1 MKKFFFTLVFILS
14 ISSLIF
20 SEDDSL
26 GDFGFDD
33 EENGTE
39 SSVFSIDFGGAFY
52 AGTEVFFDAFKKP
65 ENFKPPFPLW
75 GSLHLEAKS
84 PLAEAYASVNLN
96 AKTIAAGMGETAE
109 FFPKPL
115 FPAWIDEAYVQALTG
130 PVVFGGG
137 IKKINWGRA
146 NFFSVLDI
154 VNPKDYSNPYEFYPE
169 KIKKASP
176 IFFLSAY
183 LPKEMKLE
191 LVYLP
196 VFEADEF
203 ALDGRWGKNTF
214 ANITRSLP
222 SSADKEALFEA
233 KKKLFSQQAPKA
245 NTFDYA
251 QGGLRYSL
259 TIDGK
264 HDLGFQYFT
273 GFLHEPNFKSDYKPS
288 AHTEAEF
295 TQVFDKAELTYNR
308 YHQIGTDYEA
318 MFGQFTVQAEF
329 AANITADLKG
339 NNPDI
344 YNPNLAW
351 NLGLLYAL
359 PKNINLRLQAAETVR
374 LLNSGINQD
383 KLNLDTEKGNP
394 ITDTRLLFSI
404 SQTLVRG
411 SLEWKLNAL
420 VGIEDADFMINPEL
434 LWLIGTIDFD
444 LGLGFFGGKK
454 SGKLGRHQNNHFIK
468 MSIGYEF

>member
-1 MKKFFFTLVFILS
+1 MKKSFFTLVFILS
-14 ISSLIF
+14 ISALIF
-20 SEDDSL
+20 SEDDDL
-26 GDFGFDD
+26 GDFGFDN
-33 EENGTE
+33 EESRTE

-52 AGTEVFFDAFKKP
+52 AGTEVFFDALKKP

-75 GSLHLEAKS
+75 GHLHLEAKS

-96 AKTIAAGMGETAE
+96 AKTLAIGMGETAE
-109 FFPKPL
+109 FFPNPL
-115 FPAWIDEAYVQALTG
+115 FPKWIDEAYVQALTG
-130 PVVFGGG
+130 PVIFGGG

-146 NFFSVLDI
+146 NFLSVLDI
-154 VNPKDYSNPYEFYPE
+154 VNPKDYSKPYEFYPE

-203 ALDGRWGKNTF
+203 TLDGRWEKNTF
-214 ANITRSLP
+214 ANIMQELP
-222 SSADKEALFEA
+222 FSANKALVEA
-233 KKKLFSQQAPKA
+233 KKKLFLKGQKT

-259 TIDGK
+259 TIYDK

-273 GFLHEPNFKSDYKPS
+273 GFLHEPNFQSSYKPS
-288 AHTEAEF
+288 SFTEAEF
-295 TQVFDKAELTYNR
+295 KQVFEDARLKYNR
-308 YHQIGTDYEA
+308 YHHIGADYEA

-329 AANITADLKG
+329 AANISADLKG

-344 YNPNLAW
+344 YNPSLAW
-351 NLGLLYAL
+351 NLGILYAL

-383 KLNLDTEKGNP
+383 KLSLDTEKGSP

-434 LWLIGTIDFD
+434 SWLIGTIDFD

-454 SGKLGRHQNNHFIK
+454 SGKLGRYPNNHFIK

>member
-1 MKKFFFTLVFILS
+1 MKKFFCTLVFILS
-14 ISSLIF
+14 IGSLIF

-26 GDFGFDD
+26 GDFGFDN
-33 EENGTE
+33 EESGTE

-52 AGTEVFFDAFKKP
+52 AGTEVFFDVLKKP

-84 PLAEAYASVNLN
+84 PLAEAYTSVNLN
-96 AKTIAAGMGETAE
+96 AKTLAIGMGETAE
-109 FFPKPL
+109 FFPNPL

-146 NFFSVLDI
+146 NFLSVLDI
-154 VNPKDYSNPYEFYPE
+154 VNPKDYSKPCEFYPE

-176 IFFLSAY
+176 VFFLSAY

-191 LVYLP
+191 FVYLP

-203 ALDGRWGKNTF
+203 TLDGRWEKNTF
-214 ANITRSLP
+214 VNIEQALP
-222 SSADKEALFEA
+222 SVNKALFES
-233 KKKLFSQQAPKA
+233 KKKLFSQQAPKT

-259 TIDGK
+259 TIGGK

-273 GFLHEPNFKSDYKPS
+273 GFLHEPNFKSAHKPS
-288 AHTEAEF
+288 ASTEAEF
-295 TQVFDKAELTYNR
+295 KQVFENAQLIYNR
-308 YHQIGTDYEA
+308 CHQIGADYEA
-318 MFGQFTVQAEF
+318 MFGQFTVQAEL

-351 NLGLLYAL
+351 NLGFLYAL
-359 PKNINLRLQAAETVR
+359 PKNISLRLQAAETVR

-383 KLNLDTEKGNP
+383 ELSLDTEKGSP
-394 ITDTRLLFSI
+394 VTDTRLLFSI

-434 LWLIGTIDFD
+434 SWLIGTIDFD

-454 SGKLGRHQNNHFIK
+454 SGKLGRYPNNHFIK

>member
-33 EENGTE
+33 KESGTE

-65 ENFKPPFPLW
+65 ETLKPPFPLW

-96 AKTIAAGMGETAE
+96 AKTLAIGMGETAE
-109 FFPKPL
+109 FFPGPL
-115 FPAWIDEAYVQALTG
+115 FPKWIDEAYVQALTG

-154 VNPKDYSNPYEFYPE
+154 VNPKDHSKPYEFYPE
-169 KIKKASP
+169 KIKKTSP
-176 IFFLSAY
+176 VFFLSAY

-203 ALDGRWGKNTF
+203 ALDGRWEKNTF
-214 ANITRSLP
+214 ANITQELP
-222 SSADKEALFEA
+222 SVNKALVEA
-233 KKKLFSQQAPKA
+233 KKKLFSQQAPKT
-245 NTFDYA
+245 NTFGYA

-259 TIDGK
+259 TIGGK

-273 GFLHEPNFKSDYKPS
+273 GFLHEPNFKSAHKPS
-288 AHTEAEF
+288 APTEAEF
-295 TQVFDKAELTYNR
+295 KQVFENAQLIYNR
-308 YHQIGTDYEA
+308 YHQIGADYEA

-359 PKNINLRLQAAETVR
+359 PKNISLRLQAAETVR

-411 SLEWKLNAL
+411 SLEWKLNAI

-434 LWLIGTIDFD
+434 SWLIGTIDFD
-444 LGLGFFGGKK
+444 LGLGLFGGKK
-454 SGKLGRHQNNHFIK
+454 SGKLGRYQNNHFIK

>member
-14 ISSLIF
+14 ISALIF

-26 GDFGFDD
+26 GDFGFDN
-33 EENGTE
+33 EESGRE

-52 AGTEVFFDAFKKP
+52 TGTEVFFDALKKP
-65 ENFKPPFPLW
+65 ENLKPPFPLW
-75 GSLHLEAKS
+75 GHLHLEAKS

-96 AKTIAAGMGETAE
+96 AKTLAIGMGETAE
-109 FFPKPL
+109 FFPNPL

-146 NFFSVLDI
+146 NFLSVLDI
-154 VNPKDYSNPYEFYPE
+154 VNPKDYSKPYEFYPE

-176 IFFLSAY
+176 VFFLSAY

-191 LVYLP
+191 FVYLP

-203 ALDGRWGKNTF
+203 ALAGRWEKNTF
-214 ANITRSLP
+214 ANIEQALP
-222 SSADKEALFEA
+222 SVNKALVEA
-233 KKKLFSQQAPKA
+233 KKKLFSQQAPKT

-259 TIDGK
+259 TIGGK

-273 GFLHEPNFKSDYKPS
+273 GFLHEPNFQSNYKPS
-288 AHTEAEF
+288 APTEAEF
-295 TQVFDKAELTYNR
+295 TQVFENAQLIYNR
-308 YHQIGTDYEA
+308 YHQIGADYEA

-351 NLGLLYAL
+351 NLGFLYAL
-359 PKNINLRLQAAETVR
+359 PKNISLRLQAAETVR
-374 LLNSGINQD
+374 LLNSGINQNE
-383 KLNLDTEKGNP
+383 LSLDTEKGSP
-394 ITDTRLLFSI
+394 ITDSRLLFSI

-434 LWLIGTIDFD
+434 SWLIGTIDFD

-454 SGKLGRHQNNHFIK
+454 SGKLGRYPNNHFIK

>member
-1 MKKFFFTLVFILS
+1 MNSIPKKL
-14 ISSLIF
+14 
-20 SEDDSL
+20 
-26 GDFGFDD
+26 
-33 EENGTE
+33 
-39 SSVFSIDFGGAFY
+39 
-52 AGTEVFFDAFKKP
+52 KKLLR
-65 ENFKPPFPLW
+65 F
-75 GSLHLEAKS
+75 
-84 PLAEAYASVNLN
+84 
-96 AKTIAAGMGETAE
+96 
-109 FFPKPL
+109 
-115 FPAWIDEAYVQALTG
+115 
-130 PVVFGGG
+130 
-137 IKKINWGRA
+137 
-146 NFFSVLDI
+146 
-154 VNPKDYSNPYEFYPE
+154 
-169 KIKKASP
+169 
-176 IFFLSAY
+176 FFLSAY

-214 ANITRSLP
+214 ANITQALP
-222 SSADKEALFEA
+222 SSANKALVEA
-233 KKKLFSQQAPKA
+233 KKKLFLKGQKT

-273 GFLHEPNFKSDYKPS
+273 GFLHEPNFQSSHKPS
-288 AHTEAEF
+288 APTEAEF
-295 TQVFDKAELTYNR
+295 TQVFDKAELIYNR
-308 YHQIGTDYEA
+308 YHQIGGDYEA

-359 PKNINLRLQAAETVR
+359 PKNISLRLQAAESIR

-383 KLNLDTEKGNP
+383 KLSLDTEKGSL

-420 VGIEDADFMINPEL
+420 VEIEDADFMINPEL
-434 LWLIGTIDFD
+434 SWLIGTIDFD

-454 SGKLGRHQNNHFIK
+454 AGKLGRYQNNHFIK

>member
-20 SEDDSL
+20 SEDNNL
-26 GDFGFDD
+26 GDFGFDN
-33 EENGTE
+33 EESGTE

-52 AGTEVFFDAFKKP
+52 AGTEVFFGALKKP

-96 AKTIAAGMGETAE
+96 AKTLAIGMGETAE
-109 FFPKPL
+109 FFPNPL

-146 NFFSVLDI
+146 NFLSVLDI
-154 VNPKDYSNPYEFYPE
+154 VNPKDYSKPYEFYPE

-214 ANITRSLP
+214 ANITQALP
-222 SSADKEALFEA
+222 SSANKALVEA
-233 KKKLFSQQAPKA
+233 KKKLFLKGQKT

-273 GFLHEPNFKSDYKPS
+273 GFLHEPNFQSSHKPS
-288 AHTEAEF
+288 APTEAEF
-295 TQVFDKAELTYNR
+295 KQVFENAQLIYNR
-308 YHQIGTDYEA
+308 YHQIGADYEA

-329 AANITADLKG
+329 AANISADLKG

-351 NLGLLYAL
+351 NLGFLYAL

>member
-26 GDFGFDD
+26 GDFGFDN
-33 EENGTE
+33 EESGTE

-52 AGTEVFFDAFKKP
+52 AGTEIYFDAFKKP
-65 ENFKPPFPLW
+65 ENHKPPFPIW

-109 FFPKPL
+109 LFPKPL
-115 FPAWIDEAYVQALTG
+115 FPAWIGEAYVQALAG
-130 PVVFGGG
+130 PVVLGGG

-146 NFFSVLDI
+146 GFFSVLDV
-154 VNPKDYSNPYEFYPE
+154 VNPKDFSKPYEFYPE

-176 IFFLSAY
+176 VFFLSAY

-191 LVYLP
+191 FVYLP

-203 ALDGRWGKNTF
+203 ALDGRWKKNTF
-214 ANITRSLP
+214 ANLMQGLP
-222 SSADKEALFEA
+222 SSAET
-233 KKKLFSQQAPKA
+233 

-251 QGGLRYSL
+251 QGGVRYTLSA
-259 TIDGK
+259 DGK
-264 HDLGFQYFT
+264 HDIGFQYFT

-288 AHTEAEF
+288 APTEAEF

-308 YHQIGTDYEA
+308 YHQIGADYEA
-318 MFGQFTVQAEF
+318 MFGQFTIQAEF
-329 AANITADLKG
+329 AANISGDLKG

-359 PKNINLRLQAAETVR
+359 PKNINLRLQAAETIR
-374 LLNSGINQD
+374 LFNGGIDQGH
-383 KLNLDTEKGNP
+383 LSLDTEKGSP
-394 ITDTRLLFSI
+394 ITNTRLLFSI

-434 LWLIGTIDFD
+434 SWLIGTIDFD

-454 SGKLGRHQNNHFIK
+454 SGKLGRYQNNHFIK

>member
-1 MKKFFFTLVFILS
+1 MKKFFFMLVFILS
-14 ISSLIF
+14 TSALIF
-20 SEDDSL
+20 SEDDNL
-26 GDFGFDD
+26 GDFGFDN
-33 EENGTE
+33 EESGTE

-75 GSLHLEAKS
+75 GYLHLEAKS

-109 FFPKPL
+109 FFPSPL
-115 FPAWIDEAYVQALTG
+115 FPKWIDEAYVQALTG

-137 IKKINWGRA
+137 IKKTNWGRA
-146 NFFSVLDI
+146 NFLSVLDI

-191 LVYLP
+191 FVYLP

-203 ALDGRWGKNTF
+203 ALEGRWKKNTF
-214 ANITRSLP
+214 ANITQALP
-222 SSADKEALFEA
+222 SSANKALVEA
-233 KKKLFSQQAPKA
+233 KKKRFLQGIKT

-259 TIDGK
+259 TIGGK

-273 GFLHEPNFKSDYKPS
+273 GFLHEPNFKSKHKPS
-288 AHTEAEF
+288 APTEAEF
-295 TQVFDKAELTYNR
+295 QQVFDKAELTYNR
-308 YHQIGTDYEA
+308 YHQIGGDYEA

-383 KLNLDTEKGNP
+383 KLSLDTEKGSP

-434 LWLIGTIDFD
+434 SWLIGTIDFD
-444 LGLGFFGGKK
+444 LGLGFFGGKE
-454 SGKLGRHQNNHFIK
+454 SGKLGRYKNNHFIK

>member
-14 ISSLIF
+14 ISALIF
-20 SEDDSL
+20 SEDDDL
-26 GDFGFDD
+26 GDFGFDN
-33 EENGTE
+33 EESRTE

-52 AGTEVFFDAFKKP
+52 AGTEVFFDALKKP

-75 GSLHLEAKS
+75 GHLHLEAKS

-96 AKTIAAGMGETAE
+96 AKTLMSGMGETAE
-109 FFPKPL
+109 SFPNPL
-115 FPAWIDEAYVQALTG
+115 FPKWIDEAYVQALTG

-146 NFFSVLDI
+146 NFLSVLDI
-154 VNPKDYSNPYEFYPE
+154 VNPKDYSKPYEFYPE

-191 LVYLP
+191 FVYLP

-203 ALDGRWGKNTF
+203 ALDGLWGKNIF
-214 ANITRSLP
+214 ANITQALP
-222 SSADKEALFEA
+222 FSANKTLVEA
-233 KKKLFSQQAPKA
+233 KKKRFLQGIKT

-259 TIDGK
+259 TIGGK

-273 GFLHEPNFKSDYKPS
+273 GFLHEPNFKSSHKPS
-288 AHTEAEF
+288 APTEAEF

-308 YHQIGTDYEA
+308 YHHIGADYEA

-329 AANITADLKG
+329 AANISADLKG

-351 NLGLLYAL
+351 NLGFLYAL

-383 KLNLDTEKGNP
+383 KLSLDTEKGSP

-434 LWLIGTIDFD
+434 SWLIGTIDFD

-454 SGKLGRHQNNHFIK
+454 SSKLGRHQNNHFIK

>member
-1 MKKFFFTLVFILS
+1 MKKFFFTLIFILS

-20 SEDDSL
+20 SEEDGL

-33 EENGTE
+33 EENGSE

-52 AGTEVFFDAFKKP
+52 TGTEVFFDAFKNP
-65 ENFKPPFPLW
+65 ESYKFPFPLW
-75 GSLHLEAKS
+75 GRLHLEAKS

-96 AKTIAAGMGETAE
+96 AKTIAAGMGEQAE

-115 FPAWIDEAYVQALTG
+115 FPGWIDEAYVQALIG

-137 IKKINWGRA
+137 IKKVNWGRA

-154 VNPKDYSNPYEFYPE
+154 VNPKDYSEPYEFYPE
-169 KIKKASP
+169 KIKKSAP
-176 IFFLSAY
+176 MFFLSAY
-183 LPKEMKLE
+183 LPKDMKLE
-191 LVYLP
+191 FVYLP

-203 ALDGRWGKNTF
+203 DLDGRWQKNIF
-214 ANITRSLP
+214 ANLTRNLP
-222 SSADKEALFEA
+222 SPADNTALLEA
-233 KKKLFSQQAPKA
+233 KKKLFLQSPTA
-245 NTFDYA
+245 NTLNYA
-251 QGGLRYSL
+251 QGGLRYTL
-259 TIDGK
+259 NIGGK

-273 GFLHEPNFKSDYKPS
+273 GFFHEPNFKSEHKLSDY
-288 AHTEAEF
+288 TEGEF
-295 TQVFDKAELTYNR
+295 KKAFEKAQLIYNR
-308 YHQIGTDYEA
+308 YHQIGADYEV
-318 MFGQFTVQAEF
+318 MFGKLTVQTEF
-329 AANITADLKG
+329 AANISSDLKG

-351 NLGLLYAL
+351 NLGILYTL
-359 PKNINLRLQAAETVR
+359 PKNINLRLQAAETIR

-383 KLNLDTEKGNP
+383 KLSLDTEKGRP
-394 ITDTRLLFSI
+394 ITDTRLLLNL

-434 LWLIGTIDFD
+434 SWLIGTIGFD

-454 SGKLGRHQNNHFIK
+454 TGKLGRYQNNHFIK
-468 MSIGYEF
+468 ISIGYEF

>member
-1 MKKFFFTLVFILS
+1 MKKFFCTLVFILS
-14 ISSLIF
+14 ISALIF

-26 GDFGFDD
+26 GDFGFDN
-33 EENGTE
+33 EESGTE

-52 AGTEVFFDAFKKP
+52 TGTEVFFDALKKP
-65 ENFKPPFPLW
+65 ENLKQPFPLW

-96 AKTIAAGMGETAE
+96 AKTLAIGMGETAE
-109 FFPKPL
+109 FFPNPL

-146 NFFSVLDI
+146 NFLSVLDI
-154 VNPKDYSNPYEFYPE
+154 VNPKDYSKPYEFYPE

-176 IFFLSAY
+176 VFFLSAY

-191 LVYLP
+191 FVYLP

-203 ALDGRWGKNTF
+203 ALDGRWEKNTF
-214 ANITRSLP
+214 ANIEQALP
-222 SSADKEALFEA
+222 SSENKALFEA
-233 KKKLFSQQAPKA
+233 KKKLFLKDQKT

-259 TIDGK
+259 TIGGK

-273 GFLHEPNFKSDYKPS
+273 GFLHEPNFKSRHKPS
-288 AHTEAEF
+288 APTEAEF

-308 YHQIGTDYEA
+308 YHQIGADYEA
-318 MFGQFTVQAEF
+318 MFGQFTVQAEL

-351 NLGLLYAL
+351 NLGLLYDL

-383 KLNLDTEKGNP
+383 KLSLDTEKGSP
-394 ITDTRLLFSI
+394 ITDSRLLFSI
-404 SQTLVRG
+404 AQTLVRG
-411 SLEWKLNAL
+411 SLEWKLNAI
-420 VGIEDADFMINPEL
+420 VEIEDADFIINPEL
-434 LWLIGTIDFD
+434 SWLIGTIDFD

-454 SGKLGRHQNNHFIK
+454 SGKLGRYRNNHFIK

>member
-1 MKKFFFTLVFILS
+1 MKKFFCMLVFILS

-26 GDFGFDD
+26 GDFGFDN

-52 AGTEVFFDAFKKP
+52 AGTAVFFDALKKP

-96 AKTIAAGMGETAE
+96 AKTLAIGMGATAE
-109 FFPKPL
+109 FFPNPL

-154 VNPKDYSNPYEFYPE
+154 VNPKDYSKPYEFYPE

-176 IFFLSAY
+176 VFFLSAY

-191 LVYLP
+191 FVYLP

-203 ALDGRWGKNTF
+203 TLDGRWEKNTF
-214 ANITRSLP
+214 ANITQDLP
-222 SSADKEALFEA
+222 FSANKTLVEA
-233 KKKLFSQQAPKA
+233 KKKLFLKDQKT

-259 TIDGK
+259 TIYDK

-273 GFLHEPNFKSDYKPS
+273 GFLHEPNFKSSHKPS
-288 AHTEAEF
+288 APTEAEF
-295 TQVFDKAELTYNR
+295 TQVFENAQLIYNR
-308 YHQIGTDYEA
+308 YHQVGADYEA

-329 AANITADLKG
+329 AANITTDLKG

-374 LLNSGINQD
+374 LLNSGVNQNE
-383 KLNLDTEKGNP
+383 LSLDTEKGSP
-394 ITDTRLLFSI
+394 TTDSRLLFSI

-434 LWLIGTIDFD
+434 SWLVGTIDFD
-444 LGLGFFGGKK
+444 LSLGFFGGKK
-454 SGKLGRHQNNHFIK
+454 SGKLGRYQNNHFIK

>member
-1 MKKFFFTLVFILS
+1 MKKFFCMLVFILS
-14 ISSLIF
+14 ISALIF

-26 GDFGFDD
+26 GDFGFDN

-52 AGTEVFFDAFKKP
+52 AGAEVFFDAFKKP

-84 PLAEAYASVNLN
+84 PLAEAYASVNLK
-96 AKTIAAGMGETAE
+96 AKTLAIGMGETAE
-109 FFPKPL
+109 FFPNPL

-146 NFFSVLDI
+146 NFLSVLDI
-154 VNPKDYSNPYEFYPE
+154 VNPKDYSKPYEFYPE

-176 IFFLSAY
+176 VFFLSAY

-191 LVYLP
+191 FAYLP

-203 ALDGRWGKNTF
+203 ALDGRWEKNTF
-214 ANITRSLP
+214 ANIEQALP
-222 SSADKEALFEA
+222 FSDNKTLVEA
-233 KKKLFSQQAPKA
+233 KKKLFSQQAPKT

-259 TIDGK
+259 TIGGK

-273 GFLHEPNFKSDYKPS
+273 GFLHEPNFKSSHKPS
-288 AHTEAEF
+288 APTEAEF

-308 YHQIGTDYEA
+308 CHQVGADYEA

-329 AANITADLKG
+329 AANITTDLKG

-374 LLNSGINQD
+374 LLNSGVNQNE
-383 KLNLDTEKGNP
+383 LSLDTEKGSP
-394 ITDTRLLFSI
+394 ITDSRLLFSI

-434 LWLIGTIDFD
+434 SWLIGTIDFD

-454 SGKLGRHQNNHFIK
+454 SGKLGRYPNNHFIK

>member
-14 ISSLIF
+14 ISALIF

-26 GDFGFDD
+26 GDFGFDN
-33 EENGTE
+33 EESGTE
-39 SSVFSIDFGGAFY
+39 SSVFSIDFGGAFHT
-52 AGTEVFFDAFKKP
+52 GTEVFFDALKKP
-65 ENFKPPFPLW
+65 ENFKSPFPLW

-109 FFPKPL
+109 FFPGPL

-130 PVVFGGG
+130 PIVFGGG

-146 NFFSVLDI
+146 NFLSVLDI
-154 VNPKDYSNPYEFYPE
+154 VNPKDYGKPYEFYPE

-191 LVYLP
+191 FVYLP

-203 ALDGRWGKNTF
+203 VLDGRWEKNTF
-214 ANITRSLP
+214 ANIEQALP
-222 SSADKEALFEA
+222 FSANKTLVEA
-233 KKKLFSQQAPKA
+233 KKKLFSQQAPKT

-259 TIDGK
+259 TIGGK

-273 GFLHEPNFKSDYKPS
+273 GFLHEPNFKSNHKPS
-288 AHTEAEF
+288 APTEAEF
-295 TQVFDKAELTYNR
+295 KQVFENTRLIYNR
-308 YHQIGTDYEA
+308 YHQIGADYEA

-339 NNPDI
+339 NNSDI

-359 PKNINLRLQAAETVR
+359 PKNISLRLQAAETVR

-383 KLNLDTEKGNP
+383 KLSLDTEKGSP

-420 VGIEDADFMINPEL
+420 VGIEDADFMLNPEL
-434 LWLIGTIDFD
+434 SWLIGTIDFD

>member
-14 ISSLIF
+14 ISALIF

-26 GDFGFDD
+26 GDFGFDN

-52 AGTEVFFDAFKKP
+52 AGTAVFFDALKKP

-75 GSLHLEAKS
+75 GCLHLEAKS

-96 AKTIAAGMGETAE
+96 AKTLAIGMGETAE
-109 FFPKPL
+109 FFPNPL

-146 NFFSVLDI
+146 NFLSVLDI
-154 VNPKDYSNPYEFYPE
+154 VNPKDYSKPYEFYPE

-176 IFFLSAY
+176 VFFLSAY

-191 LVYLP
+191 LAYLP

-203 ALDGRWGKNTF
+203 TLDGRWEKNTF
-214 ANITRSLP
+214 ANIEQALP
-222 SSADKEALFEA
+222 FSANKTLVEA
-233 KKKLFSQQAPKA
+233 KKKLFSQQAPKT

-273 GFLHEPNFKSDYKPS
+273 GFLHEPNFKSAHKPS
-288 AHTEAEF
+288 APTEAEF
-295 TQVFDKAELTYNR
+295 TQVFENARLIYNR
-308 YHQIGTDYEA
+308 YHQIGADYEA

-383 KLNLDTEKGNP
+383 ELSLDTEKGSP

-434 LWLIGTIDFD
+434 SWLIGTIDFE

-454 SGKLGRHQNNHFIK
+454 SGKLGRYPNNHFIK

>member
-1 MKKFFFTLVFILS
+1 MKKFFFMLVFILS
-14 ISSLIF
+14 TSALIF
-20 SEDDSL
+20 SEDDNL
-26 GDFGFDD
+26 GDFGFDN
-33 EENGTE
+33 EESGTE

-75 GSLHLEAKS
+75 GYLHLEAKS

-109 FFPKPL
+109 FFPSPL
-115 FPAWIDEAYVQALTG
+115 FPKWIDEAYVQALTG

-137 IKKINWGRA
+137 IKKTNWGRA
-146 NFFSVLDI
+146 NFLSVLDI

-191 LVYLP
+191 FVYLP

-203 ALDGRWGKNTF
+203 ALEGRWKKNTF
-214 ANITRSLP
+214 ANITQALP
-222 SSADKEALFEA
+222 SSANKALVEA
-233 KKKLFSQQAPKA
+233 KKKRFLQGIKT

-259 TIDGK
+259 TIGGK

-273 GFLHEPNFKSDYKPS
+273 GFLHEPNFKSKHKPS
-288 AHTEAEF
+288 APTEAEF
-295 TQVFDKAELTYNR
+295 QQVFDKAELTYNR
-308 YHQIGTDYEA
+308 YHQIGGDYEA

-383 KLNLDTEKGNP
+383 KLSLDTEKGSP

-420 VGIEDADFMINPEL
+420 VGIEDADFMLNPEL
-434 LWLIGTIDFD
+434 SWLIGTIDFD
-444 LGLGFFGGKK
+444 LGLGFFGGKE
-454 SGKLGRHQNNHFIK
+454 SGKLGRYKNNHFIK

>member
-1 MKKFFFTLVFILS
+1 MKKFFCTLVFILS
-14 ISSLIF
+14 ISALIF

-26 GDFGFDD
+26 GDFGFDN
-33 EENGTE
+33 EESGTE

-52 AGTEVFFDAFKKP
+52 TGTEVFFDALKKP
-65 ENFKPPFPLW
+65 ENLKQPFPLW

-96 AKTIAAGMGETAE
+96 AKTLAIGMGETAE
-109 FFPKPL
+109 FFPNPL

-146 NFFSVLDI
+146 NFLSVLDI
-154 VNPKDYSNPYEFYPE
+154 VNPKDYSKPYEFYPE

-176 IFFLSAY
+176 VFFLSAY

-191 LVYLP
+191 FVYLP

-203 ALDGRWGKNTF
+203 ALAGRWEKNTF
-214 ANITRSLP
+214 ANITQALP
-222 SSADKEALFEA
+222 SVNKALVEA
-233 KKKLFSQQAPKA
+233 KKKLFSQQAPKT

-259 TIDGK
+259 TIGGK

-273 GFLHEPNFKSDYKPS
+273 GFLHEPNFQSNYKPS
-288 AHTEAEF
+288 APIEAEF
-295 TQVFDKAELTYNR
+295 TQVFENAQLIYNR
-308 YHQIGTDYEA
+308 CHQIGADYEA
-318 MFGQFTVQAEF
+318 MFGQFTVQAEL

-339 NNPDI
+339 TNPDI

-383 KLNLDTEKGNP
+383 KLSLDTEKGSP

-411 SLEWKLNAL
+411 SLEWKLNAI
-420 VGIEDADFMINPEL
+420 VEIEDADFMINPEL
-434 LWLIGTIDFD
+434 SWLIGTIDFD

-454 SGKLGRHQNNHFIK
+454 NGKLGRYPNNHFIK

>member
-52 AGTEVFFDAFKKP
+52 AGTEVFFDALKKP

-109 FFPKPL
+109 FFPGPL
-115 FPAWIDEAYVQALTG
+115 FPKWIDEAYVQALTG

-137 IKKINWGRA
+137 IKKINWGRS
-146 NFFSVLDI
+146 NFLSVLDI
-154 VNPKDYSNPYEFYPE
+154 INPKDYRKPYEFYPE

-176 IFFLSAY
+176 VFFLSAY

-203 ALDGRWGKNTF
+203 ALDRRWGKNTF
-214 ANITRSLP
+214 ANIMQELP
-222 SSADKEALFEA
+222 FSANKALVEA
-233 KKKLFSQQAPKA
+233 KKKLFLKGQKT

-259 TIDGK
+259 TISGK

-295 TQVFDKAELTYNR
+295 TQAFDKAELTYNR
-308 YHQIGTDYEA
+308 YHQIGGDYEA

-351 NLGLLYAL
+351 HLGFLYAL
-359 PKNINLRLQAAETVR
+359 PKNINLRLQAAETIR

-383 KLNLDTEKGNP
+383 KLSLDTEKGNP

-411 SLEWKLNAL
+411 SLEWKLNAI
-420 VGIEDADFMINPEL
+420 VGIEDANFMINPEL
-434 LWLIGTIDFD
+434 SWLIGTIDFD

-454 SGKLGRHQNNHFIK
+454 SGKLGRYRNNHFIK

>member
-1 MKKFFFTLVFILS
+1 MKKSFFTLVFILS
-14 ISSLIF
+14 ISALIF
-20 SEDDSL
+20 SEDDDL
-26 GDFGFDD
+26 GDFGFDN
-33 EENGTE
+33 EESRTE

-52 AGTEVFFDAFKKP
+52 AGTEVFFDALKKP

-75 GSLHLEAKS
+75 GHLHLEAKS

-96 AKTIAAGMGETAE
+96 AKTLAIGMGETAE
-109 FFPKPL
+109 FFPNPL

-146 NFFSVLDI
+146 NFLSVLDI
-154 VNPKDYSNPYEFYPE
+154 VNPKDYSKPYEFYPE

-176 IFFLSAY
+176 VFFLSAY

-191 LVYLP
+191 FVYLP

-203 ALDGRWGKNTF
+203 TLDGRWEKNTF
-214 ANITRSLP
+214 ANITQALP
-222 SSADKEALFEA
+222 FSANKTLVEA
-233 KKKLFSQQAPKA
+233 KKKLFLKDQKT

-259 TIDGK
+259 TIYDK

-273 GFLHEPNFKSDYKPS
+273 GFLHEPNFKSAHKPS
-288 AHTEAEF
+288 APTEAEF
-295 TQVFDKAELTYNR
+295 KQVFDKAELTYNR
-308 YHQIGTDYEA
+308 YHQIGADYEA
-318 MFGQFTVQAEF
+318 MFGQFTVQAEL

-351 NLGLLYAL
+351 NLGILYAL
-359 PKNINLRLQAAETVR
+359 PKNISLRLQAAETVR

-383 KLNLDTEKGNP
+383 KLSLDTEKGSP

-434 LWLIGTIDFD
+434 SWLIGTIDFD

-454 SGKLGRHQNNHFIK
+454 SGKLGRYQNNHFIK

>member
-14 ISSLIF
+14 ISALIF

-26 GDFGFDD
+26 GDFGFDN
-33 EENGTE
+33 EESGRE

-52 AGTEVFFDAFKKP
+52 TGTEVFFDALKKP
-65 ENFKPPFPLW
+65 ENLKPPFPLW
-75 GSLHLEAKS
+75 GHLHLEAKS

-96 AKTIAAGMGETAE
+96 AKTLAIGMGETAE
-109 FFPKPL
+109 FFPNPL

-146 NFFSVLDI
+146 NFLSVLDI
-154 VNPKDYSNPYEFYPE
+154 VNPKDYSKPYEFYPE

-176 IFFLSAY
+176 VFFLSAY

-191 LVYLP
+191 FVYLP

-203 ALDGRWGKNTF
+203 ALAGRWEKNTF
-214 ANITRSLP
+214 ANITQALP
-222 SSADKEALFEA
+222 SVNKALVEA
-233 KKKLFSQQAPKA
+233 KKKLFSQQAPKT

-259 TIDGK
+259 TIGGK

-273 GFLHEPNFKSDYKPS
+273 GFLHEPNFQSNYKPS
-288 AHTEAEF
+288 APTEAEF
-295 TQVFDKAELTYNR
+295 TQVFENAQLIYNR
-308 YHQIGTDYEA
+308 YHQIGADYEA
-318 MFGQFTVQAEF
+318 MFGQFTVQAEL

-351 NLGLLYAL
+351 NLGFLYAL
-359 PKNINLRLQAAETVR
+359 PKNISLRLQAAETVR
-374 LLNSGINQD
+374 LLNSGINQNE
-383 KLNLDTEKGNP
+383 LSLDTEKGSP
-394 ITDTRLLFSI
+394 ITDSRLLFSI

-434 LWLIGTIDFD
+434 SWLIGTIDFD

-454 SGKLGRHQNNHFIK
+454 SGKLGRYPNNHFIK

>member
-26 GDFGFDD
+26 GDFGFDN
-33 EENGTE
+33 EESGTE
-39 SSVFSIDFGGAFY
+39 SSVFSIDFGGAFHT
-52 AGTEVFFDAFKKP
+52 GTEVFFDVLKKP

-96 AKTIAAGMGETAE
+96 AKTLAIGMGETAE
-109 FFPKPL
+109 FFPNPL

-146 NFFSVLDI
+146 NFLSVLDI
-154 VNPKDYSNPYEFYPE
+154 VNPKDYSKPYEFYPE

-176 IFFLSAY
+176 VFFLSAY

-203 ALDGRWGKNTF
+203 ALNGRWGKNTF
-214 ANITRSLP
+214 ANIEQALP
-222 SSADKEALFEA
+222 SSANKTLVEA
-233 KKKLFSQQAPKA
+233 KKKRFLQGIKT

-259 TIDGK
+259 TIGGK

-273 GFLHEPNFKSDYKPS
+273 GFLHEPNFKSSHKPS
-288 AHTEAEF
+288 ALTEAEF
-295 TQVFDKAELTYNR
+295 TQVFDKAELIYNR
-308 YHQIGTDYEA
+308 YHQIGADYEA
-318 MFGQFTVQAEF
+318 MFGQFTVQAEL

-383 KLNLDTEKGNP
+383 KLSLDTEKGSP

-404 SQTLVRG
+404 AQTLVRG
-411 SLEWKLNAL
+411 SLEWKLNAI

-434 LWLIGTIDFD
+434 SWLIGTIDFD

-454 SGKLGRHQNNHFIK
+454 SGKLGRYPNNHFIK

>member
-26 GDFGFDD
+26 GDFGFDN
-33 EENGTE
+33 EESGTE

-52 AGTEVFFDAFKKP
+52 AGTEVFFDALKKP

-96 AKTIAAGMGETAE
+96 AKTLMPGMGETAE
-109 FFPKPL
+109 FFPNPL
-115 FPAWIDEAYVQALTG
+115 FPKWIDEAYVQALTG

-137 IKKINWGRA
+137 IKKINWGRS
-146 NFFSVLDI
+146 NFLSVLDI
-154 VNPKDYSNPYEFYPE
+154 VNPKDYSKPYEFYPE

-176 IFFLSAY
+176 VFFLSAY

-191 LVYLP
+191 FVYLP

-203 ALDGRWGKNTF
+203 ALDGRWEKNTF
-214 ANITRSLP
+214 ANIEQALP
-222 SSADKEALFEA
+222 SSENKALFEA
-233 KKKLFSQQAPKA
+233 KKKLFLKDQKT

-259 TIDGK
+259 TIGGK

-273 GFLHEPNFKSDYKPS
+273 GFLHEPNFKSKHKPS
-288 AHTEAEF
+288 APTEAEF
-295 TQVFDKAELTYNR
+295 KQVFENARLIYNR
-308 YHQIGTDYEA
+308 CHQIGADYEA

-374 LLNSGINQD
+374 LLNSGINQNE
-383 KLNLDTEKGNP
+383 LSLDTEKGSP
-394 ITDTRLLFSI
+394 ITDTRFLFSI
-404 SQTLVRG
+404 AQTLVRG

-434 LWLIGTIDFD
+434 SWLIGTIDFD

-454 SGKLGRHQNNHFIK
+454 NGKLGRYQNNHFIK

>member
-1 MKKFFFTLVFILS
+1 MKKFFCTLVFILS
-14 ISSLIF
+14 ISALIF

-26 GDFGFDD
+26 GDFGFDN
-33 EENGTE
+33 EESGTE

-52 AGTEVFFDAFKKP
+52 TGTEVFFDALKKP
-65 ENFKPPFPLW
+65 ENLKQPFPLW

-96 AKTIAAGMGETAE
+96 AKTLAIGMGETAE
-109 FFPKPL
+109 FFPNPL

-146 NFFSVLDI
+146 NFLSVLDI
-154 VNPKDYSNPYEFYPE
+154 VNPKDYSKPYEFYPE

-191 LVYLP
+191 FVYLP

-203 ALDGRWGKNTF
+203 ALAGRWEKNTF
-214 ANITRSLP
+214 ANITQALP
-222 SSADKEALFEA
+222 SVNKALVEA
-233 KKKLFSQQAPKA
+233 KKKLFSQQAPKT

-259 TIDGK
+259 TIGGK

-273 GFLHEPNFKSDYKPS
+273 GFLHEPNFQSNYKPS
-288 AHTEAEF
+288 APIEAEF
-295 TQVFDKAELTYNR
+295 TQVFENAQLIYNR
-308 YHQIGTDYEA
+308 CHQIGADYEA
-318 MFGQFTVQAEF
+318 MFGQFTVQAEL

-339 NNPDI
+339 TNPDI

-383 KLNLDTEKGNP
+383 KLSLDTEKGSP

-411 SLEWKLNAL
+411 SLEWKLNAI
-420 VGIEDADFMINPEL
+420 VEIEDADFMINPEL
-434 LWLIGTIDFD
+434 SWLIGTIDFD

-454 SGKLGRHQNNHFIK
+454 NGKLGRYPNNHFIK

>member
-33 EENGTE
+33 EESGTE
-39 SSVFSIDFGGAFY
+39 SSVFSTDFGGAFY

-65 ENFKPPFPLW
+65 ENLKPPFPLW

-96 AKTIAAGMGETAE
+96 AKTLMAGMGETAE
-109 FFPKPL
+109 FFPNHL

-146 NFFSVLDI
+146 NFLSVLDI
-154 VNPKDYSNPYEFYPE
+154 VNPKDYSKPYEFYPE

-176 IFFLSAY
+176 VFFLSAY

-203 ALDGRWGKNTF
+203 ALDGRWEKNTF
-214 ANITRSLP
+214 ANIMQELP
-222 SSADKEALFEA
+222 FSADKALVEA
-233 KKKLFSQQAPKA
+233 KKKLFLKGQKT

-259 TIDGK
+259 TIYDK

-273 GFLHEPNFKSDYKPS
+273 GFLHEPNFQSSYKPS
-288 AHTEAEF
+288 SFTEAEF

-308 YHQIGTDYEA
+308 CHQIGADYEA
-318 MFGQFTVQAEF
+318 MFGQFTVQAEL

-359 PKNINLRLQAAETVR
+359 PKNISLRLQAAETVR

-383 KLNLDTEKGNP
+383 KLSLDTEKGSP
-394 ITDTRLLFSI
+394 ITYTRLLFSI

-434 LWLIGTIDFD
+434 SWLIGTIDFD

-454 SGKLGRHQNNHFIK
+454 SGKLGRYPNNHFIK

>member
-1 MKKFFFTLVFILS
+1 MKKFFFSLIFIIS

-20 SEDDSL
+20 SEEADL

-33 EENGTE
+33 EESSSE

-52 AGTEVFFDAFKKP
+52 TGTEVFFDAFKKP
-65 ENFKPPFPLW
+65 ESYQFPFPLW

-96 AKTIAAGMGETAE
+96 AKTLAAGMGETAE
-109 FFPKPL
+109 FFPKPI
-115 FPAWIDEAYVQALTG
+115 FPAWIDEVYVQALTG

-146 NFFSVLDI
+146 DFFSVLDI
-154 VNPKDYSNPYEFYPE
+154 VNPKDYSKPYEFYPE
-169 KIKKASP
+169 KIKKSSP
-176 IFFLSAY
+176 LFFLSAY

-191 LVYLP
+191 FVYLP

-203 ALDGRWGKNTF
+203 AIDGRWEKTAF
-214 ANITRSLP
+214 ANLIQGLP
-222 SSADKEALFEA
+222 SSADT
-233 KKKLFSQQAPKA
+233 

-259 TIDGK
+259 TIGGK

-273 GFLHEPNFKSDYKPS
+273 GFLHEPNFKS
-288 AHTEAEF
+288 A
-295 TQVFDKAELTYNR
+295 FDNARLIYNR
-308 YHQIGTDYEA
+308 CHQIGADYEA
-318 MFGQFTVQAEF
+318 MFGQFTIQAEF
-329 AANITADLKG
+329 AANITEDLKG

-359 PKNINLRLQAAETVR
+359 PKNINLRLQAAETIR
-374 LLNSGINQD
+374 LFNGGIDQASVS
-383 KLNLDTEKGNP
+383 LDTEKESP
-394 ITDTRLLFSI
+394 ITDTRILFSL

-420 VGIEDADFMINPEL
+420 VGIENADFMINPEL
-434 LWLIGTIDFD
+434 SWLIGTIDFD

-454 SGKLGRHQNNHFIK
+454 SGKLGRYQNNGFVKI
-468 MSIGYEF
+468 SIGYEF

>member
-1 MKKFFFTLVFILS
+1 M
-14 ISSLIF
+14 
-20 SEDDSL
+20 
-26 GDFGFDD
+26 
-33 EENGTE
+33 
-39 SSVFSIDFGGAFY
+39 
-52 AGTEVFFDAFKKP
+52 P
-65 ENFKPPFPLW
+65 
-75 GSLHLEAKS
+75 
-84 PLAEAYASVNLN
+84 
-96 AKTIAAGMGETAE
+96 GMGETAE
-109 FFPKPL
+109 FFPNPL

-146 NFFSVLDI
+146 NFLSVLDI
-154 VNPKDYSNPYEFYPE
+154 VNPKDYSKPYEFYPE

-176 IFFLSAY
+176 VFFLSAY

-191 LVYLP
+191 FAYLP

-203 ALDGRWGKNTF
+203 ALAGRWEKNTF
-214 ANITRSLP
+214 ANIEQELP
-222 SSADKEALFEA
+222 FSANKTLVEA
-233 KKKLFSQQAPKA
+233 KKKLFSQQALKTK
-245 NTFDYA
+245 TFDYA

-259 TIDGK
+259 TIGGT

-273 GFLHEPNFKSDYKPS
+273 GFLHEPNFKSKHKPS
-288 AHTEAEF
+288 APTEAEF
-295 TQVFDKAELTYNR
+295 TQVFDKAELIYNR
-308 YHQIGTDYEA
+308 CHQIGADYEA

-351 NLGLLYAL
+351 NLGILYAL

-383 KLNLDTEKGNP
+383 KLSLDTEKGSP
-394 ITDTRLLFSI
+394 ITDSRLLFSI
-404 SQTLVRG
+404 AQTLVRG
-411 SLEWKLNAL
+411 SLEWKLNAI
-420 VGIEDADFMINPEL
+420 VEIEDADFMINPEL
-434 LWLIGTIDFD
+434 SWLIGTIDFD

-454 SGKLGRHQNNHFIK
+454 NGKLGRYPSNHFIK